1 MLIAENCVVS
11 IYYELTNDAGEVLDA
26 SAEGEPLT
34 YLHGAHNIIPGLE
47 SQLAGKTAGDRLDV
61 TVQPEDGYGAHS
73 PNLVQE
79 VPRSAFPEPDTLE
92 VGMRFNAQSDS
103 GMMSVVIS
111 AVDTDTVTV
120 DANHPL
126 AGQVLHFAV
135 TIDDV
140 RSATA
145 EELAHGHVHGPHGH
159 HH

>member
-11 IYYELTNDAGEVLDA
+11 IFYELTNDAGEVLDA

-34 YLHGAHNIIPGLE
+34 YLQGAHNIIPGLE
-47 SQLAGKTAGDRLDV
+47 NQLAGQAAGAKLTV

-73 PNLVQE
+73 PEMVQE
-79 VPRSAFPEPDTLE
+79 VPRDAFPEPDALE
-92 VGMRFNAQSDS
+92 VGMRFNAQSDN
-103 GMMSVVIS
+103 GTMSVVIT
-111 AVDTDTVTV
+111 AVTPATVTV

-135 TIDDV
+135 TIDEV
-140 RSATA
+140 REASA
-145 EELAHGHVHGPHGH
+145 EELSHGHVHGPHGH

>member
-47 SQLAGKTAGDRLDV
+47 NQLLGKVAGDQLTV
-61 TVQPEDGYGAHS
+61 TVQPQDGYGLRS
-73 PNLVQE
+73 PEMVQE
-79 VPRSAFPEPDTLE
+79 VPRDAFPEPDALE
-92 VGMRFNAQSDS
+92 VGMRFNAQSEQ
-103 GMMSVVIS
+103 GTMSVEIT
-111 AVDTDTVTV
+111 AVNDSTVTV

-126 AGQVLHFAV
+126 AGTVLHFAV

-140 RSATA
+140 RAASD
-145 EELAHGHVHGPHGH
+145 EELAHGHVHGAHGH

>member
-1 MLIAENCVVS
+1 L
-11 IYYELTNDAGEVLDA
+11 
-26 SAEGEPLT
+26 
-34 YLHGAHNIIPGLE
+34 
-47 SQLAGKTAGDRLDV
+47 KV

-79 VPRSAFPEPDTLE
+79 VPRNAFPEPDSLE
-92 VGMRFNAQSDS
+92 VGMRFNAQSEN
-103 GMMSVVIS
+103 GTMSVVIT
-111 AVDTDTVTV
+111 AVDADTVTV

-135 TIDDV
+135 TIADV
-140 RSATA
+140 RAASA

>member
-11 IYYELTNDAGEVLDA
+11 IFYELTNDAGEVLDA
-26 SAEGEPLT
+26 SGEGEPLT
-34 YLHGAHNIIPGLE
+34 YLQGAQNIIPGLE
-47 SQLAGKTAGDRLDV
+47 NQLTGKTTGDRLKV
-61 TVQPEDGYGAHS
+61 TVQPEDGYGSHS

-79 VPRSAFPEPDTLE
+79 VPRNAFPEPDALE
-92 VGMRFNAQSDS
+92 VGMRFNAQSEN
-103 GMMSVVIS
+103 GTMSVVITAVS
-111 AVDTDTVTV
+111 ADTVTV

-135 TIDDV
+135 TIADV
-140 RSATA
+140 RAASA